1 MGKKITVTE
10 KFVRM
15 HARRI
20 TQNGYTAL
28 STNGDPLLVEAFD
41 ELGWTDPYIDPDDI
55 EAEAK
60 QRVQADK
67 AFDANVQ
74 KEADAHAAFEAAK
87 SKAFEAAT
95 LEANERAVLDR
106 PDGHVG

>member
-1 MGKKITVTE
+1 MKITVTE

-20 TQNGYTAL
+20 TKNGYSAL
-28 STNGDPLLVEAFD
+28 STNGDPLLVEAFA

-60 QRVQADK
+60 QQAQATAD
-67 AFDANVQ
+67 FDANI
-74 KEADAHAAFEAAK
+74 KREREEDERFEAAK
-87 SKAFEAAT
+87 KTAFEAAT
-95 LEANERAVLDR
+95 LEASERAVMPR
-106 PDGHVG
+106 PDGHIG